1 MRPEKMRQIEAEN
14 RAAMLQEAD
23 RQISPVARRI
33 ARQVAD
39 RREQLPKLSE
49 EEKRRKALEF
59 QAKIQGNVTQGS
71 GQEGDGVIPAPGTLP
86 SAAKGV
92 RGGAEAP
99 LKGQKIAD
107 SSAATRAPQTGG
119 RWPTGPQSNGR
130 ATGSSAPEAAARA
143 ADPEIPERLKTKPNR
158 KENEFMM
165 NLMILRNTMKRNAP
179 ACRERARLAGKWV
192 WRDIRLLTVLVER
205 IQEKLLRTMPE
216 SRDDYYRAYAQH
228 GHYELHMDG
237 PVRTARHILMT
248 DKHAAALAEA
258 AMKSECILCIR
269 EGSEIGQCPLREAL
283 LESAVPTAISDGDS
297 LFRKCEYRDA
307 AGKLIQGKD
316 VSI

>member
-1 MRPEKMRQIEAEN
+1 MSRISGQMSPEYYNALQ
-14 RAAMLQEAD
+14 RAGAFQ
-23 RQISPVARRI
+23 
-33 ARQVAD
+33 
-39 RREQLPKLSE
+39 LSE
-49 EEKRRKALEF
+49 DEKRRKAMEIHA
-59 QAKIQGNVTQGS
+59 QIMGKVTHGS
-71 GQEGDGVIPAPGTLP
+71 GQAGAGVIPAPGTLP

-92 RGGAEAP
+92 RAGAEAP
-99 LKGQKIAD
+99 PEGQKIAG
-107 SSAATRAPQTGG
+107 SSAAAR
-119 RWPTGPQSNGR
+119 
-130 ATGSSAPEAAARA
+130 APEAAACA
-143 ADPEIPERLKTKPNR
+143 TDPEIPESRKTKPNR
-158 KENEFMM
+158 RENEFMM

-192 WRDIRLLTVLVER
+192 WRDMRLLTVLVER

-258 AMKSECILCIR
+258 AMKSECILCMR
-269 EGSEIGQCPLREAL
+269 EGGEIGRCELREAL
-283 LESAVPTAISDGDS
+283 LESAVPTAIEDGDS

-307 AGKLIQGKD
+307 AGALVQGKD
-316 VSI
+316 VTI

>member
-49 EEKRRKALEF
+49 EEKRRKAMEI
-59 QAKIQGNVTQGS
+59 QAQFLGSVTQGS
-71 GQEGDGVIPAPGTLP
+71 GQAGAGVIPAPGTLP

-92 RGGAEAP
+92 RAGAEAP
-99 LKGQKIAD
+99 PNGQKIAG
-107 SSAATRAPQTGG
+107 SSAAAR
-119 RWPTGPQSNGR
+119 
-130 ATGSSAPEAAARA
+130 APEAAARA

>member
-1 MRPEKMRQIEAEN
+1 MIQCNDGLIHP
-14 RAAMLQEAD
+14 
-23 RQISPVARRI
+23 
-33 ARQVAD
+33 
-39 RREQLPKLSE
+39 PKGKAPPPCLAE
-49 EEKRRKALEF
+49 EEKRRMALE
-59 QAKIQGNVTQGS
+59 IQ
-71 GQEGDGVIPAPGTLP
+71 
-86 SAAKGV
+86 
-92 RGGAEAP
+92 AEA
-99 LKGQKIAD
+99 LKSVTRKQHAQLHGVT
-107 SSAATRAPQTGG
+107 SSA
-119 RWPTGPQSNGR
+119 
-130 ATGSSAPEAAARA
+130 E
-143 ADPEIPERLKTKPNR
+143 DPEIPEQLKTKPNR
-158 KENEFMM
+158 RENEFMM

-192 WRDIRLLTVLVER
+192 WRDIRLMTILVER
-205 IQEKLLRTMPE
+205 IQEKLLRTMPQ